1 MSTNR
6 KQLLVEAAIEYLSL
20 GMIADL
26 QFGMPPQEADF
37 YLIATDYIENI
48 GRVVEDPGNEGAR
61 IGVKITSTL
70 INTELVKRNLVG
82 LYKSGYLLS
91 FESAMFRIDP
101 TGRDARIRVEPEV
114 LALLPLRLEIPDMP
128 SGLN

>member
-1 MSTNR
+1 MDVNR
-6 KQLLVEAAIEYLSL
+6 KRLLVEAAIEYLNL

-26 QFGMPPQEADF
+26 QFGMSPQEADF

-48 GRVVEDPGNEGAR
+48 GRVVEGPGAEGAR
-61 IGVKITSTL
+61 IGVKITSNL
-70 INTELVKRNLVG
+70 ISPEMVKRNLTG
-82 LYKSGYLLS
+82 LYKSGYLLA
-91 FESAMFRIDP
+91 FETAMFRIDP
-101 TGRDARIRVEPEV
+101 SGKDARIRIDPEV